1 MGWPCS
7 SSSIARL
14 MRLALGV
21 WATIVATPRTTQKQ
35 ASKESSVVFILIDI
49 RWGLLMT
56 SNSVLRIRYA
66 RVSQF
71 SLADQEAVNT
81 WMTANTESI
90 RIPSLSRSLNLGSL
104 LAW

>member
-1 MGWPCS
+1 
-7 SSSIARL
+7 

-21 WATIVATPRTTQKQ
+21 RATVVATPRTTQIQ
-35 ASKESSVVFILIDI
+35 ASREGSVVFILIDI

-66 RVSQF
+66 RVSRF

-81 WMTANTESI
+81 WMTAHPESI
-90 RIPSLSRSLNLGSL
+90 RIPSLSRSRAWGKFAGCLGTTK
-104 LAW
+104 